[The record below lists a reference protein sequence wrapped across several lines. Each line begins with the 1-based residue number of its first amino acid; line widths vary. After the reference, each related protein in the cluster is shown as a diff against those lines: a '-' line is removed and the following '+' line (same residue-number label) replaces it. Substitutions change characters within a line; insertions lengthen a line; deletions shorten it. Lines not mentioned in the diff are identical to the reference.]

1 MTFAAPQ
8 LLWGLLLLPLA
19 VGVYLLLQRRRRRY
33 AVRFTN
39 LDLLANLATAAPRW
53 RRHVPPALAL
63 LALAALLVAV
73 ARPQVD
79 REVSKGGTLL
89 LALDTSGSMEATDV
103 SPSRLAAAK
112 AAAAGFVERLPDG
125 AEVGLVSFSTGAEL
139 VVPPTDD
146 HDDVARA
153 LDGLSAGGG
162 TAMGDAIALAANVGT
177 DQAQTAAARED
188 DADERGVTLVLLS
201 DGSPSPG
208 TLDPQEA
215 AQRARAAGVQVS
227 TIALGTDE
235 GTVTQQDAFGS
246 SQSIEV
252 PPDRETLRA
261 VAETTGGLA
270 FDAPSEEALD
280 GVYERL
286 RETVATEL
294 ERQEVTAWAAG
305 LGAALLALGA
315 GLSALWF
322 GRVP

>member
-125 AEVGLVSFSTGAEL
+125 A
-139 VVPPTDD
+139 
-146 HDDVARA
+146 
-153 LDGLSAGGG
+153 
-162 TAMGDAIALAANVGT
+162 
-177 DQAQTAAARED
+177 
-188 DADERGVTLVLLS
+188 
-201 DGSPSPG
+201 
-208 TLDPQEA
+208 
-215 AQRARAAGVQVS
+215 
-227 TIALGTDE
+227 
-235 GTVTQQDAFGS
+235 
-246 SQSIEV
+246 
-252 PPDRETLRA
+252 
-261 VAETTGGLA
+261 
-270 FDAPSEEALD
+270 
-280 GVYERL
+280 
-286 RETVATEL
+286 
-294 ERQEVTAWAAG
+294 
-305 LGAALLALGA
+305 
-315 GLSALWF
+315 
-322 GRVP
+322 